1 MSGAGIRSAFD
12 IGRKSLQAQL
22 AGLNITGNNIAN
34 VNTEGYSRQKLQ
46 LSPSLPIKLPDGTF
60 GTGVDIDG
68 IQRVRDQLVD
78 RQLRNELELKGYYQS
93 LEQIYSEIETIM
105 NEPSETGLRSQI
117 SEFFDNFYE
126 LANDPENSTI
136 RFNLRSQA
144 ETMSLAFNR
153 IDEQIRILSQDIDFE
168 IRSTIDRF
176 NALTNE
182 VAELNNQIIT
192 YEGVSK
198 GAASDLR
205 DQRDRALD
213 EMSEMMEIY
222 IFENPNGSV
231 NVAAQSQTIVTSNY
245 PVQFDIQTRNENGN
259 LVSDII
265 SQVDGSV
272 FQANNG
278 KLGALIEAR
287 NTLIPYYRDRLND
300 LAKEII
306 DNVNTI
312 HQNGVG
318 LKGTSTEIPKD
329 NSFFQGTD
337 ASTIALD
344 FAIQYDL
351 NNIAAAE
358 RVDTELESGVIV
370 TSGSPGDNTIALEI
384 ADLKQK
390 LILNNGT
397 ESLIDFFNAIVS
409 EIGNETKRV
418 SDSVNNQN
426 LMIEQFTNLRDS
438 VSGVSLDEEYVNLIK
453 YQRGYEASAKLITT
467 VDEMFETLINMV

>member
-1 MSGAGIRSAFD
+1 
-12 IGRKSLQAQL
+12 
-22 AGLNITGNNIAN
+22 
-34 VNTEGYSRQKLQ
+34 
-46 LSPSLPIKLPDGTF
+46 
-60 GTGVDIDG
+60 
-68 IQRVRDQLVD
+68 
-78 RQLRNELELKGYYQS
+78 
-93 LEQIYSEIETIM
+93 
-105 NEPSETGLRSQI
+105 
-117 SEFFDNFYE
+117 
-126 LANDPENSTI
+126 
-136 RFNLRSQA
+136 
-144 ETMSLAFNR
+144 
-153 IDEQIRILSQDIDFE
+153 
-168 IRSTIDRF
+168 
-176 NALTNE
+176 
-182 VAELNNQIIT
+182 
-192 YEGVSK
+192 
-198 GAASDLR
+198 
-205 DQRDRALD
+205 
-213 EMSEMMEIY
+213 MMEIY